1 MPKAKTKK
9 DKKPKEIIKEI
20 EEVVEEPI
28 EEIVEEVKEVKKQK
42 PKKMV
47 IEKPVWAEQS
57 FWDGLS
63 EEKKEQIIKG

>member
-9 DKKPKEIIKEI
+9 DKKPKEVIKET

-28 EEIVEEVKEVKKQK
+28 EEIVEEAEEVKEKK
-42 PKKMV
+42 PKKIV
-47 IEKPVWAEQS
+47 VEKPVWAEQS